1 MNTVHHDAAI
11 HHDATIQDQ
20 FTRQAE
26 PFVERHGRGK
36 DALLDA
42 MAACGEFRAEDTL
55 LDVACG
61 PGIVSCYLAQR
72 VHHVTGLDVVPAML
86 ERARRLQTERGVPNA
101 TWSPGLSTELP
112 FTAGSFEGVVTRFS
126 LHHFLEPAAA
136 LREMKRVAKPGGTI
150 VVCDVAPDP
159 ETQERFDHWE
169 KLRDPSHTQALTAA
183 EMEALGE
190 AAGLSLHAKQMCM
203 LEMDLE
209 NLLAGSFPKD
219 GDAERIRALFAEEI
233 QAGTDMLGVAA
244 RRKDG
249 AVQIAYP
256 VAVFAWHNCD

>member
-1 MNTVHHDAAI
+1 MNTV

-26 PFVERHGRGK
+26 PFVERHGRGR

-42 MAACGEFRAEDTL
+42 MAACGAFRAEDTL

-61 PGIVSCYLAQR
+61 PGIVSCYFTQLVR
-72 VHHVTGLDVVPAML
+72 HVTGLDVVPAML
-86 ERARRLQTERGVPNA
+86 DRARRLQAERGVPNV
-101 TWSPGLSTELP
+101 TWELGSSTDLP
-112 FTAGSFEGVVTRFS
+112 FTAASFEGAVTRFS
-126 LHHFLEPAAA
+126 FHHFLEPAAA

-159 ETQERFDHWE
+159 ETQESFNHWE
-169 KLRDPSHTQALTAA
+169 KLRDPSHVRALTAA
-183 EMEALGE
+183 EMEALGD
-190 AAGLSLHAKQMCM
+190 AAGLSLHAKQMRT

-219 GDAERIRALFAEEI
+219 GDAERIRSLFQEEI
-233 QAGTDMLGVAA
+233 QAGTGTLGVAA
-244 RRKDG
+244 RREEG
-249 AVQIAYP
+249 AVRITYP
-256 VAVFAWHNCD
+256 VAVFAWRKSA